1 MYWGL
6 ILTTD
11 VGCQILPFEQTW
23 GKGRGP
29 KGDSKICTDETE
41 AEIQAGMVRF
51 WVVSRVGFMPT
62 MIASYVW
69 AFQLIIS
76 IQLTFHSI
84 SAERDQNVDK
94 FCVSLDKDIANL
106 GKEVKLVKQEAQN
119 AIILDPKA
127 EPDQVITILKNM
139 QDKMD
144 EFQRQAFQYKNY
156 QKGFKV
162 S

>member
-1 MYWGL
+1 
-6 ILTTD
+6 
-11 VGCQILPFEQTW
+11 
-23 GKGRGP
+23 
-29 KGDSKICTDETE
+29 
-41 AEIQAGMVRF
+41 
-51 WVVSRVGFMPT
+51 MPA
-62 MIASYVW
+62 MIASYFW